1 MRAWIISLISLVLL
15 GMSAQAHADDATLN
29 AMTNKGWLCEGSWYN
44 RSIPNNRLY
53 FAFGIWAEPRPDNRL
68 SGEAKMAYNLD
79 GRSYSAM
86 YRSGGFVFDNAEDGT
101 GFYFEDFAITKK
113 DDISSYDLQW
123 IDHLKVSV
131 KAVGKGANM
140 YLEGY
145 VLTRA
150 GTQESLRCTTSG

>member
-1 MRAWIISLISLVLL
+1 MRAGFISLVSIALI
-15 GMSAQAHADDATLN
+15 GVSGQALADDATLN
-29 AMTNKGWLCEGSWYN
+29 VMTNRGWTCQGAWYN
-44 RSIPNNRLY
+44 RAASDNRVY
-53 FAFGIWAEPRPDNRL
+53 FTFGIWAEPRPDNRL
-68 SGEAKMAYNLD
+68 SGDAKMVYKLD
-79 GRSYSAM
+79 GRNYSAM

-101 GFYFEDFAITKK
+101 GFYFEDFAITQK
-113 DDISSYDLQW
+113 DDITSFDMQW

-150 GTQESLRCTTSG
+150 ETYEPLRCVAGS